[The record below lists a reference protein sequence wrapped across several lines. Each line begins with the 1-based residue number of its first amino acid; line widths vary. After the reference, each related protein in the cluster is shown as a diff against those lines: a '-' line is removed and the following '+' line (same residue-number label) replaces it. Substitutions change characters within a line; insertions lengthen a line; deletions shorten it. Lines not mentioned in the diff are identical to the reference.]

1 LKIKGI
7 FLGPSVFLLQ
17 NPFKLY
23 GFLTFQFW
31 AYMMKVILSIYD
43 EGYFEHIW
51 WRLFWAYMMKVIL
64 SIYYEG
70 YFRSMSST
78 LNLLLHFYSISVGY
92 LIFSWVEHSR
102 TRVKD
107 VEFLTQVEDILIF
120 N

>member
-64 SIYYEG
+64 SIYDEG
-70 YFRSMSST
+70 YFEHIWWRLFWAYIMKV
-78 LNLLLHFYSISVGY
+78 IS
-92 LIFSWVEHSR
+92 EACRPH
-102 TRVKD
+102 
-107 VEFLTQVEDILIF
+107 
-120 N
+120 